1 MILSNSLEIWFVI
14 IFLILITLFMF
25 FFYMARKKRKMLV
38 QSGNYITNYYNKH
51 PDERK
56 LEYVPSK
63 NKPLNQKKSN
73 IFLASSYALILEGT
87 RTKKIKYNDIYWV
100 YGLVAK
106 NSKRNKHNY
115 DADGLVIYTIKGKK
129 TIFLRNQEPY
139 VKFFHSLGIPSG
151 YGMNV
156 KEEALRRKKELKSR
170 EKK

>member
-106 NSKRNKHNY
+106 NSKRN
-115 DADGLVIYTIKGKK
+115 
-129 TIFLRNQEPY
+129 NQEPY

>member
-56 LEYVPSK
+56 SEYVPSK

-73 IFLASSYALILEGT
+73 IFLALSYALILEGT

-100 YGLVAK
+100 YGC
-106 NSKRNKHNY
+106 
-115 DADGLVIYTIKGKK
+115 
-129 TIFLRNQEPY
+129 
-139 VKFFHSLGIPSG
+139 
-151 YGMNV
+151 
-156 KEEALRRKKELKSR
+156 
-170 EKK
+170 

>member
-106 NSKRNKHNY
+106 NSKRNKPNY
-115 DADGLVIYTIKGKK
+115 AADGLVIIRLKERKQFFYVIKSHM
-129 TIFLRNQEPY
+129 LN
-139 VKFFHSLGIPSG
+139 FFIH
-151 YGMNV
+151 
-156 KEEALRRKKELKSR
+156 
-170 EKK
+170 

>member
-87 RTKKIKYNDIYWV
+87 
-100 YGLVAK
+100 
-106 NSKRNKHNY
+106 
-115 DADGLVIYTIKGKK
+115 
-129 TIFLRNQEPY
+129 
-139 VKFFHSLGIPSG
+139 
-151 YGMNV
+151 
-156 KEEALRRKKELKSR
+156 
-170 EKK
+170 

>member
-106 NSKRNKHNY
+106 NSKRNKPNY

-139 VKFFHSLGIPSG
+139 VKFFHSLGITSG